1 MSNQEYSI
9 PTRAAARRKAIKGDK
24 IQATVKIVSYICITL
39 FSLFCLF
46 PFILMITNSFATDAS
61 VRAHGLRLIPTD
73 LTTLAYKVV
82 VFYNPKYILGAYAVT
97 VGVTVVGTLFG
108 LFMIGMAGYALQRP
122 DFPIRNGISFFIY
135 FTTLFSGGLIPYYL
149 LVTRYL
155 GLQNNYLSILL
166 PSLMNPFL
174 LILMKSFL
182 KGIPHAVTESAKID
196 GASDFRI
203 WWSIIQPMALPA
215 TATVALFLALNYW
228 NEWYNAML
236 FIPQLTYKP
245 LQLFLYEVINKAD
258 FIKQSSAAANIP
270 IQDLP
275 GDSLKMAVGV
285 VATGPIILLYPFI
298 QRYFIQGIVV
308 GAVKG

>member
-1 MSNQEYSI
+1 MADHEAVVA
-9 PTRAAARRKAIKGDK
+9 TRARPRRAIRPDGTA
-24 IQATVKIVSYICITL
+24 IAVRVLSYLVITL
-39 FSLFCLF
+39 FSLVCVL
-46 PFILMITNSFATDAS
+46 PFILMITNSFATDLS
-61 VRAHGLRLIPTD
+61 IRAHGFTMVPTSFS
-73 LTTLAYKVV
+73 TLAYKIVLLD
-82 VFYNPKYILGAYAVT
+82 NPKFIIGAYAVT
-97 VGVTVVGTLFG
+97 TGLTVAGTAIG

-122 DFPIRNGISFFIY
+122 DFTLRNPISFFIY

-149 LVTRYL
+149 LVTKYL
-155 GLQNNYLSILL
+155 GLQNSYLAVLL
-166 PSLMNPFL
+166 PSLVSPFL

-182 KGIPHAVTESAKID
+182 KGIPHSITESAKMD

-236 FIPQLTYKP
+236 FIPQLKYQP
-245 LQLFLYEVINKAD
+245 LQLFLYQVINKAE
-258 FIKQSSAAANIP
+258 FIKSSSAASNIP

-275 GDSLKMAVGV
+275 GDTLKMAVAV
-285 VATGPIILLYPFI
+285 VGTGPIILLYPLL
-298 QRYFIQGIVV
+298 QRYFISGLVV